1 MDSRSVRLLKW
12 LRIPVTR
19 ERQLGPL
26 ETSLLNIL
34 WKLDAGATV
43 RELLAGAHVNAAYT
57 TVMTTLDRLYKKG
70 ILDRAAEGRA
80 FRYRARQSEQEFKAN
95 IVATEMQ
102 RLLSST
108 PDPAIPLSFLV
119 DTVSN
124 YDSAFL
130 DELQRAIQRKRRE
143 LRKAESQKTSHKK
156 DGQR

>member
-1 MDSRSVRLLKW
+1 LLKW
-12 LRIPVTR
+12 LKIPVTR

-34 WKLDAGATV
+34 WKLQSGATV
-43 RELLAGAHVNAAYT
+43 RELLAGSHVDAAYT

-70 ILDRAAEGRA
+70 ILDRTSEGRA

-95 IVATEMQ
+95 IVAAEMQ

-130 DELQRAIQRKRRE
+130 DELQRAIQRKRRQ
-143 LRKAESQKTSHKK
+143 LRRAESQKLTHKK

>member
-1 MDSRSVRLLKW
+1 LLKW
-12 LRIPVTR
+12 LKIPVTR

-26 ETSLLNIL
+26 ESSLLNTL
-34 WKLDAGATV
+34 WKLQSGATV
-43 RELLAGAHVNAAYT
+43 RELLAGSHVTAAYT

-80 FRYRARQSEQEFKAN
+80 FRYRARQTEQEFKAN
-95 IVATEMQ
+95 IVAAEVQ

-108 PDPAIPLSFLV
+108 SDPAIPLSFLV

-130 DELQRAIQRKRRE
+130 DELQRAVQRKRRE
-143 LRKAESQKTSHKK
+143 LRKTESQKSAHKK

>member
-1 MDSRSVRLLKW
+1 MLKW
-12 LRIPVTR
+12 LKIPVTR

-34 WKLDAGATV
+34 WKLQSGATV
-43 RELLAGAHVNAAYT
+43 RELLAGSHVDAAYT

-70 ILDRAAEGRA
+70 ILDRTSEGRA

-95 IVATEMQ
+95 IVAAEMQ

-130 DELQRAIQRKRRE
+130 DELQRAIQRKRRQ
-143 LRKAESQKTSHKK
+143 LRRAESQKLTHKK

>member
-1 MDSRSVRLLKW
+1 MGFRGPRLLKW
-12 LRIPVTR
+12 LKIPVAR
-19 ERQLGPL
+19 ERRLGPL
-26 ETSLLNIL
+26 ETSLLDIL
-34 WKLDAGATV
+34 WKLEAGATV
-43 RELLAGAHVNAAYT
+43 RELLAGSHVDGAYT

-80 FRYRARQSEQEFKAN
+80 FRYRARQSEQEFKAD
-95 IVATEMQ
+95 IVAAEMQ
-102 RLLSST
+102 RLLSSAS
-108 PDPAIPLSFLV
+108 DPAIPLSFLV

-143 LRKAESQKTSHKK
+143 LRKVELRKAAHKK